1 MRDVLTMV
9 PRVITLL
16 LLVHL
21 SIVHGAFQ
29 HTGSDYSD
37 CPEHV
42 CNDGKYCYSHA
53 EQCDG
58 KQDCNDKTDEDPG
71 HCGNIFG
78 IIIQAPKL
86 LSLHFMGNLNKIS
99 ILICRQINAYF

>member
-1 MRDVLTMV
+1 MKIKGALTMV
-9 PRVITLL
+9 PRVVTLL

-21 SIVHGAFQ
+21 LIVHGAFQ
-29 HTGSDYSD
+29 HSGTDYSD

-58 KQDCNDKTDEDPG
+58 KQDCDDNTDEDPG
-71 HCGNIFG
+71 HCGKISVATNS
-78 IIIQAPKL
+78 APKVL
-86 LSLHFMGNLNKIS
+86 DSYAL
-99 ILICRQINAYF
+99 

>member
-1 MRDVLTMV
+1 MNILTALTMF
-9 PRVITLL
+9 PRGVTLL

-29 HTGSDYSD
+29 HSGSDYSD

-42 CNDGKYCYSHA
+42 CNDGKYCYSHD

-58 KQDCNDKTDEDPG
+58 KQDCDDNTDEDPG
-71 HCGNIFG
+71 HCGKIFL
-78 IIIQAPKL
+78 AT
-86 LSLHFMGNLNKIS
+86 S
-99 ILICRQINAYF
+99 